1 MSTTKEKKKRD
12 TKWVSDLR
20 YGQSLSLQYFKTNAW
35 PLLLVV
41 AIVIAMIG
49 LRYSTMTKMEQ
60 IKKLNVELQKSESR
74 KLHEKAL
81 YMSLIRE
88 SEMRK
93 LVSEKQLGLDFQE
106 QPPYTVIRE

>member
-1 MSTTKEKKKRD
+1 MSAAKKKKKTD
-12 TKWVSDLR
+12 PKWVTDLR

-60 IKKLNVELQKSESR
+60 IKKLNIELQKSESR
-74 KLHEKAL
+74 KLQEKAM

-93 LVSEKQLGLDFQE
+93 LVTDKHLGLEFQE